1 MADKPTYRFNRKE
14 HIHQIS
20 YNNSVWQPLFGT
32 TTVINEVYPPP
43 LAWYGSAKALE
54 PLGFIP
60 PNKEPDENKR
70 REAAEAGLANL
81 DELLSGDLRLDE
93 YIGLLSKCY
102 KNHDEYKK
110 SQGKKGTDKHALIEK
125 YIKDC
130 IKTNGGVPKQEG
142 PAEISGFIAEAIRDV
157 EKFLWSE
164 AHCFSE
170 KLWTGGITDFGF
182 VHKNGGV
189 ILGDAK
195 PSVYPKHFIQ
205 TGGYSFQIKEN
216 GLFDKTGKM
225 ISPPFE
231 SIDGFCI
238 FDYNKGAMSYL
249 GSQWVEKLEAD
260 FVHTVEMYKRKDLKG
275 DKKI

>member
-1 MADKPTYRFNRKE
+1 MADKPTYRFNRDD

-20 YNNSVWQPLFGT
+20 YNASVWQTLYGT

-43 LAWYGSAKALE
+43 LAWYGAAKALE
-54 PLGFIP
+54 LLGFIP
-60 PNKEPDENKR
+60 PNKEPDEHKR
-70 REAAEAGLANL
+70 RVAAEGGLQNL

-93 YIGLLSKCY
+93 YISFLSKCY

-110 SQGKKGTDKHALIEK
+110 SQGKKGTNKHALIEK
-125 YIKDC
+125 YIKGC
-130 IKTNGGVPKQEG
+130 IKTNGGKPRKGG
-142 PAEISGFIAEAIRDV
+142 PDEIKSFIAEAFRDV

-182 VHKNGGV
+182 VHKNGAI

-205 TGGYSFQIKEN
+205 TGGYSLQIAEN
-216 GLFDKTGKM
+216 GLVDSSGKEIM
-225 ISPPFE
+225 APFTVE
-231 SIDGFCI
+231 GFCI
-238 FDYNKGAMSYL
+238 FDYNKGKLSYL
-249 GSQWVEKLEAD
+249 GGPWVEKLKAD
-260 FVHTVEMYKRKDLKG
+260 FAHTVEMFKRKDLKG
-275 DKKI
+275 DTTL